1 MAEASAAEFAE
12 FGAAALDSFQALFE
26 ETEHLDHRSNN
37 THARELLGDLL
48 IDLMHYADHR
58 GLEFNDI
65 LAQAN
70 GYYLSEHSSPDVLA
84 IGATVQ
90 LDGPAADEA
99 ILLGAPT
106 RGTVTGLLVPHDGPT
121 EYDVRFLGQTSSRT
135 IIAADL
141 EPAPPFPATST
152 TQGVINDPLQAEET
166 LAETMTRIGRADL
179 SGIQPQQQDL
189 DDRRVLLDALVTW
202 NGMDTHDVTDLLLAK
217 VEPRLTASQ
226 PKPPEAG
233 TRLGPAQLA
242 AQAFPVPL
250 NQGLAERLPDSP
262 QPQRLTGS
270 PDTRHHRH
278 RHRHR

>member
-1 MAEASAAEFAE
+1 MAEAGAAEFAE
-12 FGAAALDSFQALFE
+12 FGAAALDAFQALFE

-70 GYYLSEHSSPDVLA
+70 GYYLSEQNNPDVFA
-84 IGATVQ
+84 IGSTVQ

-121 EYDVRFLGQTSSRT
+121 EYDVRFLGETSSRT

-141 EPAPPFPATST
+141 EPAPPFPSTST
-152 TQGVINDPLQAEET
+152 RQGVINNPLSAEEI
-166 LAETMTRIGRADL
+166 LVETTVRIGRADL
-179 SGIQPQQQDL
+179 HGTQPRQDDL
-189 DDRRVLLDALVTW
+189 SDHHALLNALVAW
-202 NGMDTHDVTDLLLAK
+202 NGMDRREVTDLLLAK
-217 VEPRLTASQ
+217 VEPRLTT
-226 PKPPEAG
+226 PPLSAG
-233 TRLGPAQLA
+233 TGLSPAQLA
-242 AQAFPVPL
+242 AQDFPVPL
-250 NQGLAERLPDSP
+250 AQGLNTHLPAAQVSRPAGLPDP
-262 QPQRLTGS
+262 
-270 PDTRHHRH
+270 RH
-278 RHRHR
+278 RHRP

>member
-1 MAEASAAEFAE
+1 MAEAGAEEFAE
-12 FGAAALDSFQALFE
+12 FGAAALDAFQALFE
-26 ETEHLDHRSNN
+26 ETEHLDHRGNN

-70 GYYLSEHSSPDVLA
+70 GYYLSEHNSPDVFA

-121 EYDVRFLGQTSSRT
+121 EYDIRLLGQTSSRT

-141 EPAPPFPATST
+141 EPAPPFPTTST
-152 TQGVINDPLQAEET
+152 TQGLINNPLRAEET
-166 LAETMTRIGRADL
+166 LVETMTRIARADL
-179 SGIQPQQQDL
+179 AGLPPQQDDL
-189 DDRRVLLDALVTW
+189 DDHRVLLDALVTW
-202 NGMDTHDVTDLLLAK
+202 NGMDKHNVTDLLLAK
-217 VEPRLTASQ
+217 VEPRLTTAQ
-226 PKPPEAG
+226 PTSAVAG
-233 TRLGPAQLA
+233 TPPGPAQLA
-242 AQAFPVPL
+242 AQGFPVPL
-250 NQGLAERLPDSP
+250 SQGLAGHQPDSP
-262 QPQRLTGS
+262 ATSRHTG
-270 PDTRHHRH
+270 PPGAHHRH
-278 RHRHR
+278 HQ